1 MKLKPKVH
9 LTKEIYCYMV
19 ETIDQLPFG
28 VGAMFQR
35 KRKQTELAMT
45 ARLSCETSVALKL
58 KKNMM
63 FKSTDS
69 KASLSTA
76 SIESVGTGGRVRG
89 AGGGYSEDMPW
100 KMDQLG
106 SALGVKG
113 DTQRTP
119 GDTVPQRLRLRSV
132 KKIGSPRTLP
142 KKDVTD
148 RSSHGEEENM
158 TRAADKTALADS
170 DSKGWQSSLAG
181 MIARELAAFKVEMR
195 QGQQELKREL
205 KQELKQE
212 LRSIRRM
219 MEEQS
224 SATSAPVSLF
234 WGSPTPSG
242 D

>member
-45 ARLSCETSVALKL
+45 FARLSCETGDALKPE
-58 KKNMM
+58 KNTP
-63 FKSTDS
+63 FKNTDS
-69 KASLSTA
+69 KASLPTA
-76 SIESVGTGGRVRG
+76 SIESVETGGGRARG

-100 KMDQLG
+100 KIDQLG
-106 SALGVKG
+106 SALGVKSNTQHTTG
-113 DTQRTP
+113 DTA
-119 GDTVPQRLRLRSV
+119 PQRLRLRSV
-132 KKIGSPRTLP
+132 KRIVPQRLRLGRN
-142 KKDVTD
+142 
-148 RSSHGEEENM
+148 HGEEENV

-170 DSKGWQSSLAG
+170 DSKGRQSLLAG

-195 QGQQELKREL
+195 QGQQELK
-205 KQELKQE
+205 QE
-212 LRSIRRM
+212 LRSMRRM
-219 MEEQS
+219 LEEQS

-234 WGSPTPSG
+234 
-242 D
+242 